1 MRIWRV
7 CLSYKLD
14 QPSIAY
20 LFPLLCGYAA
30 QALTQSVDSVPLE
43 PWPAV
48 MQDAIWDALV
58 FLVDQTA
65 AATVAFLPFFI
76 HQASQAA
83 GPRASA
89 LRFLAATY
97 PLLFTFPSLDVT
109 PFVAVWPT
117 LKLSM
122 SDPPSLIEAIVAFQR
137 VVAAHPHPKLQVD
150 ISDTVAFTQ
159 SYVSTRT
166 AGTLVMPRADVAT
179 ALVALVDFVA
189 LSTSANDDW
198 ARATAYQL
206 LQHTQPG
213 QHTSVRQLLR
223 SVLVH
228 PSLVAIYEALLNP
241 HASNNKTW
249 THPTLLTGISPT
261 VKILHL
267 AHVYLWEAD
276 AWRDCSAELHAL
288 LERYIREQLRD
299 ERQQGNSLMDATE
312 RIVAVQHHSVA
323 NLLSSLVQVFC
334 NESYGDKG
342 LAWIL
347 TLYFHPSQ
355 VSVATHSAVWNEIA
369 QF

>member
-137 VVAAHPHPKLQVD
+137 VVAAHPHPKLQ
-150 ISDTVAFTQ
+150 
-159 SYVSTRT
+159 
-166 AGTLVMPRADVAT
+166 
-179 ALVALVDFVA
+179 
-189 LSTSANDDW
+189 
-198 ARATAYQL
+198 
-206 LQHTQPG
+206 
-213 QHTSVRQLLR
+213 
-223 SVLVH
+223 
-228 PSLVAIYEALLNP
+228 
-241 HASNNKTW
+241 
-249 THPTLLTGISPT
+249 
-261 VKILHL
+261 
-267 AHVYLWEAD
+267 
-276 AWRDCSAELHAL
+276 
-288 LERYIREQLRD
+288 
-299 ERQQGNSLMDATE
+299 
-312 RIVAVQHHSVA
+312 
-323 NLLSSLVQVFC
+323 
-334 NESYGDKG
+334 
-342 LAWIL
+342 
-347 TLYFHPSQ
+347 
-355 VSVATHSAVWNEIA
+355 
-369 QF
+369 